1 MALPREQR
9 QFVGL
14 LFNSPGMTKLNFDVP
29 DWGSS
34 FLSTQNRFY
43 FLCQHNFLILYDH
56 PQTDVEAIPM
66 RPALILCP
74 GWYFSHWY
82 LVFEVTSRIQQ
93 SLHTQCWAAASMDS
107 ARLFFTPE
115 TVLLSAVV
123 SGLMVGLYCT
133 GSNIRLPG
141 IYVAFNQGKQ
151 KYMETSFCTLGP
163 VKR

>member
-107 ARLFFTPE
+107 ARLLFTPE

-123 SGLMVGLYCT
+123 SGLMVVCT
-133 GSNIRLPG
+133 AQGQTSDYQVFMLLLTEESKNIW
-141 IYVAFNQGKQ
+141 KQ
-151 KYMETSFCTLGP
+151 VFALLGP
-163 VKR
+163 